1 MTRERMV
8 TRTINETDAVCM
20 VCNVRTATVMTRSFP
35 VTGEVYEEKAELLKL
50 IKTLFETDE
59 EKIVDVISW
68 DTKQVLYGMREID
81 FVLHAQI
88 MPPRTKAKN
97 EGDEG

>member
-1 MTRERMV
+1 MV
-8 TRTINETDAVCM
+8 TRTINETDALCM

-50 IKTLFETDE
+50 IKALFETDE

-88 MPPRTKAKN
+88 MPPRTKAEN